1 MPCRR
6 SVEVEEAGD
15 DAPEAAI
22 NTREML
28 SLVRQ
33 LHDPSVLPGMYW
45 CAAWYVTGMYWCAA
59 WFVTGASV
67 RVCVL

>member
-45 CAAWYVTGMYWCAA
+45 GAAGYVTGM
-59 WFVTGASV
+59 
-67 RVCVL
+67 